1 MNFYNSVTEIAR
13 KSTMCQERE
22 RKLNF
27 ENEINEILVLPKLD
41 GVLERENNCGNQVAE
56 NEVKKNAASTTFL
69 HHFHNKLQVVNCYWF
84 KFESNTKITFL
95 PQ

>member
-1 MNFYNSVTEIAR
+1 M
-13 KSTMCQERE
+13 
-22 RKLNF
+22 
-27 ENEINEILVLPKLD
+27 
-41 GVLERENNCGNQVAE
+41 NCGNQVAE
-56 NEVKKNAASTTFL
+56 NGRKKKRIVATKLLKMKEKKDATSITFL